1 MLFLP
6 RALPRLCRG
15 TGGKGPWN
23 IYNLHNIHIYIYIY
37 LYTDKTACYFS
48 HGSFQAEISMPA
60 ACPLTQVGHHSKQ
73 RPQDAQL
80 TDHFASRPQAGTK
93 HSSPRSVELVAT
105 VAVILLD
112 HRCLQASNHAIS
124 TLDLEVQPSCIIV
137 PVSRVYNSL
146 DIHRNLWIYG
156 HTEIKSQSGW
166 AVWLSHWA
174 GLGCLAVWLG

>member
-1 MLFLP
+1 MSGAREQSQHGLIASATFLLQVGASVRELVRKWRGGRS
-6 RALPRLCRG
+6 RATPAHFSNAASSDVGLLHAFEIQCVQITSTFNLNG
-15 TGGKGPWN
+15 TGPILKGFGDA
-23 IYNLHNIHIYIYIY
+23 LH
-37 LYTDKTACYFS
+37 
-48 HGSFQAEISMPA
+48 SFQAEISMPA

-73 RPQDAQL
+73 RPQDAQS

-93 HSSPRSVELVAT
+93 HSSPRPVELVAT

-146 DIHRNLWIYG
+146 
-156 HTEIKSQSGW
+156 
-166 AVWLSHWA
+166 
-174 GLGCLAVWLG
+174 